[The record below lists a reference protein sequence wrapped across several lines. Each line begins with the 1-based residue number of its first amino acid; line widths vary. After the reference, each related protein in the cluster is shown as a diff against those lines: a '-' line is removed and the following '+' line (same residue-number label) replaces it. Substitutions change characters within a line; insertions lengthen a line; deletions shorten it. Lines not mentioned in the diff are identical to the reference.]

1 MADMTLEQEAALMG
15 WTPKEAF
22 KGNPEKWVD
31 AATFVEKGKQI
42 LPILQKNN
50 ERLLGQV
57 NQLSGQVNALDGS
70 LKAANAA
77 IEALQESHSEDV
89 KEQVEEA
96 KARLR
101 QELTEASRAGD
112 HERVAEVTE
121 KMTEL
126 RTAEAAP
133 PTKKEVQQQPAKFV
147 PNPEMRAWMDK
158 NADFM
163 LNPRKVAL
171 GNAVAAELK
180 AKGDTRVGP
189 AFMDAVREEVELD
202 LAGGRQRGGDSKVE
216 SSRGGGKRNDG
227 AKTYEDL
234 PADAKAACDAQA
246 GKLVGPNRAHKDNAS
261 WRASYVKQYFKG
273 EQS

>member
-1 MADMTLEQEAALMG
+1 MADMTIEQEAALMG
-15 WTPKEAF
+15 WTAKEEF
-22 KGNPEKWVD
+22 KGNPDKWVD
-31 AATFVEKGKQI
+31 AAAFVEKGKQI

-50 ERLLGQV
+50 ERLMGTVSQLTGQI
-57 NQLSGQVNALDGS
+57 SALDGS

-89 KEQVEEA
+89 KAQVEEA

-101 QELTEASRAGD
+101 TELAEASRAGD

-133 PTKKEVQQQPAKFV
+133 VEKKDVVKPPQKFV
-147 PNPEMRAWMDK
+147 PSQEMRVWMDK

-171 GNAVAAELK
+171 GNAVAAEFK
-180 AKGDTRVGP
+180 AKGDTRTGP

-202 LAGGRQRGGDSKVE
+202 LAGGRQRGGDGKVE
-216 SSRGGGKRNDG
+216 ASRGGGNRSG
-227 AKTYEDL
+227 GEKTYADL

-246 GKLVGPNRAHKDNAS
+246 TKLVGANRAHKDQAS

>member
-1 MADMTLEQEAALMG
+1 MASMTIEQEASLMG
-15 WTPKEAF
+15 WTAKEEF
-22 KGNPEKWVD
+22 KGNPDKWVD

-57 NQLSGQVNALDGS
+57 NHLSGQISALDGS

-101 QELTEASRAGD
+101 VELTEASRAGD

-126 RTAEAAP
+126 RAAETTP
-133 PTKKEVQQQPAKFV
+133 VEKKEVQKPPQKFV
-147 PNPEMRAWMDK
+147 PSPGMQAWMNK

-163 LNPRKVAL
+163 LDPRKVAL
-171 GNAVAAELK
+171 ANAVSAEMRG
-180 AKGDTRVGP
+180 KGDTRVDA
-189 AFMDAVREEVELD
+189 AFMDDVRQEVED
-202 LAGGRQRGGDSKVE
+202 SLAGGKQRGGDGKVE
-216 SSRGGGKRNDG
+216 SSKGGGRRNDG

-234 PADAKAACDAQA
+234 PADAKAACDSQA
-246 GKLVGPNRAHKDNAS
+246 SKLVGPNRAHKDNAS
-261 WRASYVKQYFKG
+261 WRASYTKQYFKG